1 MIVYL
6 ISAKWSNSLLMWVKC
21 PSFTIYS
28 YLCSLK

>member
-6 ISAKWSNSLLMWVKC
+6 ISAKWSNSLLMWAKC